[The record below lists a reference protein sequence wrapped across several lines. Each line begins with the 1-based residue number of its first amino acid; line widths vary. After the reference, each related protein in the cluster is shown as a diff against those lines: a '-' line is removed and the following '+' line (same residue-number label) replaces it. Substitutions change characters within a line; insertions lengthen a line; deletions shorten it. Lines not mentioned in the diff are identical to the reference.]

1 MRIQPTRCRPG
12 GGKQARTLRL
22 ILVQPDIPQNTG
34 AMLRLAA
41 CLGTQVDLIEP
52 AGFVLSDRRL
62 RRAGMDY
69 LDGVD
74 MTRHASWE
82 AFIATRQQPDSA
94 SHGRLILLST
104 RGAIPYTDFR
114 FAKDDCLMV
123 GSEAAGAPVAVHAA
137 ADAVVR
143 IPMRAGLRSLNVALS
158 AAMVLGEALR
168 QTSEHP
174 TQD

>member
-1 MRIQPTRCRPG
+1 
-12 GGKQARTLRL
+12 LRL
-22 ILVQPDIPQNTG
+22 VLIHPDIPQNTG

-41 CLGTQVDLIEP
+41 CLDTPVDLVEP

-74 MTRHASWE
+74 LTRHASWA
-82 AFIATRQQPDSA
+82 AFLAAQS
-94 SHGRLILLST
+94 SSGRLVLLST
-104 RGAIPYTDFR
+104 RGAVPYTQFR
-114 FAKDDCLMV
+114 FAADDRLMV
-123 GSEAAGAPVAVHAA
+123 GSEASGAPAEVHAA

-143 IPMRAGLRSLNVALS
+143 IPMRAGLRSLNVALA

-168 QTSEHP
+168 QTAAP
-174 TQD
+174 QLQD